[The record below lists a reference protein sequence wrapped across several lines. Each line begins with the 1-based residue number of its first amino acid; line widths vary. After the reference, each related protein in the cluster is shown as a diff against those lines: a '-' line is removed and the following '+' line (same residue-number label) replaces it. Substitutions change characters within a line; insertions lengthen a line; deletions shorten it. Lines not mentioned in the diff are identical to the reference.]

1 MREFISN
8 ISKYNI
14 FSLNKAVRLTINP
27 NLNLEVTK
35 KTFFYELG
43 SFKEIKLTSARDR
56 VIKMISA
63 NHNKKLTEL
72 DIIAETGVS
81 KSV

>member
-1 MREFISN
+1 MKKSICKKRICEVLNITPLCSEVREFILN

-35 KTFFYELG
+35 NFL
-43 SFKEIKLTSARDR
+43 
-56 VIKMISA
+56 
-63 NHNKKLTEL
+63 
-72 DIIAETGVS
+72 
-81 KSV
+81 